1 MLTHYEILTISK
13 DAPNSVV
20 SAVYNAIKE
29 KYSPEKYEGEKKMQ
43 IEKAIQRLELA
54 YSVLSDPIKRKRY
67 DDGL

>member
-1 MLTHYEILTISK
+1 LLTHYEILTISK

-43 IEKAIQRLELA
+43 IEKAIQRLERERDMTMDYKQA
-54 YSVLSDPIKRKRY
+54 V
-67 DDGL
+67 